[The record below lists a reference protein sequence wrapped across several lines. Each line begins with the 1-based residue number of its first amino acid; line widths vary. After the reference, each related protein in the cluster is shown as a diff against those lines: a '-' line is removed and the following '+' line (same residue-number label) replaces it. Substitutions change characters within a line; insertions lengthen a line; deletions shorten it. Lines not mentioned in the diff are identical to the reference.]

1 MTYLLHVVSAK
12 KQPFSIWL
20 QLGSMNKNQNSDHQY
35 YFENDLKFLCGTPD
49 ITETINR

>member
-20 QLGSMNKNQNSDHQY
+20 QLGSINKNRNYDHQY
-35 YFENDLKFLCGTPD
+35 YFENDLKFFCGTPD